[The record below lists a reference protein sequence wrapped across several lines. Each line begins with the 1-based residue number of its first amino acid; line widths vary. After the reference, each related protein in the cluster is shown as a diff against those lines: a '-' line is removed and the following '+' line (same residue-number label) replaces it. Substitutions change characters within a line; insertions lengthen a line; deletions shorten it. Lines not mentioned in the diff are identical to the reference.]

1 MFSAYQSRILKTRV
15 NSQFSIHSGYLHK
28 NVGLPLKIIPAA
40 HDSHGWEQRPLSGR
54 KKINSNKNNF
64 GSAPADLAPAISLF
78 VVNNLAGDG
87 AEEGADFTSHA
98 IKDFQP
104 EDVMPQLPRFKAIF
118 SMQSLLR
125 DLKARLPDNITFLK
139 ERGKS
144 PGPAQTATLL
154 IPVAGT
160 NRPRRKP
167 QVDRPLCPRCCFC

>member
-1 MFSAYQSRILKTRV
+1 MFSAYQSRILKTRF

-40 HDSHGWEQRPLSGR
+40 HDSHGWEQCPLSGR
-54 KKINSNKNNF
+54 KKTNSNKNNF
-64 GSAPADLAPAISLF
+64 GSAPADLASAISLF
-78 VVNNLAGDG
+78 AVNNLAGDG

-104 EDVMPQLPRFKAIF
+104 EEVMPQLPPFKAIL
-118 SMQSLLR
+118 SMRSLFR
-125 DLKARLPDNITFLK
+125 DLKARLLDNITFLK
-139 ERGKS
+139 ELEKS
-144 PGPAQTATLL
+144 PGPAQTATSL

>member
-1 MFSAYQSRILKTRV
+1 MFSAYQSRILKTRF

-40 HDSHGWEQRPLSGR
+40 HDSHGWEQCPLSGR
-54 KKINSNKNNF
+54 KKTNSNKNNF

-78 VVNNLAGDG
+78 AVNNLAGDG

-104 EDVMPQLPRFKAIF
+104 EEVMPQLPPFKAIL
-118 SMQSLLR
+118 SMRSLFR
-125 DLKARLPDNITFLK
+125 DLKARLLDNITFLK
-139 ERGKS
+139 ELEKS
-144 PGPAQTATLL
+144 PGPAQTATSL

>member
-1 MFSAYQSRILKTRV
+1 MFSAYQSRILKTRF

-40 HDSHGWEQRPLSGR
+40 HDSHGWGQCPLSGR
-54 KKINSNKNNF
+54 KKTNSNKNNF

-78 VVNNLAGDG
+78 AVNNLAGDG

-104 EDVMPQLPRFKAIF
+104 EEVMPQLPPFKAIL
-118 SMQSLLR
+118 SMRSLFR
-125 DLKARLPDNITFLK
+125 DLKARLLDNITFLK
-139 ERGKS
+139 ELEKS
-144 PGPAQTATLL
+144 PGPAQTATSL

-167 QVDRPLCPRCCFC
+167 LVDRPLCPRCCFC

>member
-15 NSQFSIHSGYLHK
+15 NSQFSIHSCHPHK

-40 HDSHGWEQRPLSGR
+40 HDSHGWEQCPLSGR
-54 KKINSNKNNF
+54 KKTNSNKNNF

-104 EDVMPQLPRFKAIF
+104 EDVMPQLPGFKAIL
-118 SMQSLLR
+118 SMRSLFR

-144 PGPAQTATLL
+144 PEPAQTATSL

-167 QVDRPLCPRCCFC
+167 QVDRLLCPHCCFC

>member
-1 MFSAYQSRILKTRV
+1 MFSAYQSRFLKTRV

-28 NVGLPLKIIPAA
+28 NVGLPLKIVPAA

-54 KKINSNKNNF
+54 KKTNSNKNNF
-64 GSAPADLAPAISLF
+64 GSAPADLAPAISLSLA
-78 VVNNLAGDG
+78 NNLACDG
-87 AEEGADFTSHA
+87 AEGSADFTSHA
-98 IKDFQP
+98 IKDFEP
-104 EDVMPQLPRFKAIF
+104 EEVMPQLPRFKAIL
-118 SMQSLLR
+118 SMRSLLR

-144 PGPAQTATLL
+144 PGPAPTATSF

>member
-40 HDSHGWEQRPLSGR
+40 YDSHGWEQCPLSGR
-54 KKINSNKNNF
+54 KKTNSNKNNF
-64 GSAPADLAPAISLF
+64 GSAPADLAPAISLL

-104 EDVMPQLPRFKAIF
+104 EEVMPQLPPFKAIL
-118 SMQSLLR
+118 SMRSLFR

-139 ERGKS
+139 EREKS
-144 PGPAQTATLL
+144 PGPAQTATSL

-167 QVDRPLCPRCCFC
+167 QVDRPLCPHCCFC